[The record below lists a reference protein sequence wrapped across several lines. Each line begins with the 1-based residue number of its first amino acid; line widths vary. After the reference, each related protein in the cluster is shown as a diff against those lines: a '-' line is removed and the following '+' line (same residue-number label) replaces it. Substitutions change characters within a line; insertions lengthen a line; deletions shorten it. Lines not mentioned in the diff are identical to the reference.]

1 MSEKV
6 VEMHCTFIKEAVL
19 SLIESFGESITQ
31 EYGLFFRGR

>member
-19 SLIESFGESITQ
+19 SLIESFGESISV
-31 EYGLFFRGR
+31 GFFFW